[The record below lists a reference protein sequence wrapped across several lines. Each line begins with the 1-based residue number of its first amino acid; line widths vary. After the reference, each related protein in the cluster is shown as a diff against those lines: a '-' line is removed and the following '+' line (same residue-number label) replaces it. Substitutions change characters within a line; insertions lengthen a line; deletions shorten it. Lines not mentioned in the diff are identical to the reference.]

1 MSKLFS
7 LNTKDLI
14 KGTVVTAITTL
25 VASIVVFL
33 DDNQLPTIE
42 ELKSALSFS
51 LIAGVSYLL
60 KNFITD
66 DQDKIGGVV

>member
-14 KGTVVTAITTL
+14 KGAAVTAITTL

-42 ELKSALSFS
+42 ELKSALFFS

-66 DQDKIGGVV
+66 DRDKIGGVV